1 MRQLVGR
8 VRGRRETSMNVDI
21 DTFQSYG
28 HAHVSWSG
36 RGVTAMPPA
45 PGHAWVIRLY
55 EAADEVFWAV
65 RLNLLWLAFTLLGG
79 VVLGVGP
86 ATVAAYTLARRH
98 ARGESFQAFP
108 AFAAVYRRQFVRG
121 TALLF
126 PVLGVS
132 ACLATDYLYFASR
145 GPAAAA
151 PRLATLAVLAVFAVV
166 VAYLM
171 PMVVHFDLRAVAC
184 LPKASLFALTRPASS
199 VLLLFTF
206 VAVLKATATYPFL
219 ALVISVGG
227 WIQLDTWLCL
237 RFFAENE
244 ARLRAERIS

>member
-1 MRQLVGR
+1 
-8 VRGRRETSMNVDI
+8 
-21 DTFQSYG
+21 
-28 HAHVSWSG
+28 
-36 RGVTAMPPA
+36 
-45 PGHAWVIRLY
+45 VIRLH
-55 EAADEVFWAV
+55 EAGDEVLWAA
-65 RLNLLWLAFTLLGG
+65 RLNLLWLVGTLIGG

-98 ARGESFQAFP
+98 ARGESFQSWP
-108 AFAAVYRRQFVRG
+108 AFLDVYRRQFLRG

-132 ACLATDYLYFASR
+132 VFLVSDYLYV
-145 GPAAAA
+145 A
-151 PRLATLAVLAVFAVV
+151 PLRPAVLAALAAVV
-166 VAYLM
+166 VIVAYLL
-171 PMVVHFDLRAVAC
+171 PMVVHYELSLKDL

-199 VLLLFTF
+199 VLLLFAF
-206 VAVLKATATYPFL
+206 VTVVYVTAMYPFL
-219 ALVISVGG
+219 ALAISVGG